1 MKTRDRDRE
10 QEILCDFLSTFV
22 QMTEVPEMLG
32 YAAPYA
38 RTLVLSHGIETED
51 YVIVGGR
58 YFVSRAFLEELS
70 VMKGRSINNNSRK
83 D

>member
-1 MKTRDRDRE
+1 
-10 QEILCDFLSTFV
+10 
-22 QMTEVPEMLG
+22 MLG

-38 RTLVLSHGIETED
+38 RTLVLTHGIETED

-70 VMKGRSINNNSRK
+70 VMKGRSINNISRK